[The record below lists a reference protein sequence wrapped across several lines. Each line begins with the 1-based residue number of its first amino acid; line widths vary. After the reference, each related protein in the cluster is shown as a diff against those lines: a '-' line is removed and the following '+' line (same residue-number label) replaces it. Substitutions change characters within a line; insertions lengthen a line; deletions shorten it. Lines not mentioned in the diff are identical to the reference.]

1 MLAAM
6 RRRPLGR
13 RVWRHVMSP
22 GSLLALAG
30 VASVAVI
37 GVVLF
42 VHLRSVGVHEAENEA
57 EQQARLAAHGVVEP
71 VITQELLDGDPAAL
85 DRLDR
90 VVRSR
95 VLGDPV
101 VRVKI
106 WTPEGRVV
114 YADDKRLIGERFEL
128 DDEDKAVLANGG
140 VDSGLSDLSAPENRF
155 EPRGHDLL
163 EVYVPIRGPGGQP
176 LLYESYRRFSSI
188 TASGRRIASAILPA
202 LLGGLLLLE
211 IANLLLARW
220 FAERLRRGDR
230 ERAALLRR
238 ALDASDLERRRLAA
252 DLHDG
257 VVQDLTAVSLSVSAA
272 SRKLAGVADAK
283 TVAEL
288 SDSAESA
295 RQSVGTLRSML
306 IEVYPP
312 NLAALGLPA
321 ALRDLV
327 DQVVARG
334 LDVDLEI
341 DDDLSASPGAEALL
355 FRTVQEGL
363 RNVATHAAAENV
375 SVCVARD
382 GNQAWAEVS
391 DDGCGFDPD
400 EEAVEGHFGLR
411 ALSDLLGDA
420 GGRLRVW
427 SAPGEGTVLRAE
439 VPAQ

>member
-71 VITQELLDGDPAAL
+71 VITQELLDGDQAAL

-106 WTPEGRVV
+106 WTPDGRVV

-128 DDEDKAVLANGG
+128 DEEDKAVLANGG

-283 TVAEL
+283 IVAEL

-341 DDDLSASPGAEALL
+341 DDDLSASPGAEVLL

-382 GNQAWAEVS
+382 GNEAWAEVS

-427 SAPGEGTVLRAE
+427 SAPGEGTILRAE

>member
-163 EVYVPIRGPGGQP
+163 EVYVPMRGPGGQP

-238 ALDASDLERRRLAA
+238 ALDASVLERRRLAA

>member
-71 VITQELLDGDPAAL
+71 VITQELLDGDQAAL

-106 WTPEGRVV
+106 WTPDGRVV

-128 DDEDKAVLANGG
+128 DEEDKAVLANGG

-382 GNQAWAEVS
+382 GNEAWAEVS

-427 SAPGEGTVLRAE
+427 SAPGEGTILRAE

>member
-71 VITQELLDGDPAAL
+71 VITQELLDGDQAAL

>member
-71 VITQELLDGDPAAL
+71 VITQELLDGDQAAL

-106 WTPEGRVV
+106 WTPDGRVV

-427 SAPGEGTVLRAE
+427 SAPGEGTILRAE

>member
-155 EPRGHDLL
+155 EPRGDDLL
-163 EVYVPIRGPGGQP
+163 EVYVPMRGPGGQP

-427 SAPGEGTVLRAE
+427 SAPGEGTILRAE

>member
-1 MLAAM
+1 
-6 RRRPLGR
+6 
-13 RVWRHVMSP
+13 
-22 GSLLALAG
+22 
-30 VASVAVI
+30 
-37 GVVLF
+37 
-42 VHLRSVGVHEAENEA
+42 
-57 EQQARLAAHGVVEP
+57 
-71 VITQELLDGDPAAL
+71 
-85 DRLDR
+85 
-90 VVRSR
+90 
-95 VLGDPV
+95 
-101 VRVKI
+101 
-106 WTPEGRVV
+106 
-114 YADDKRLIGERFEL
+114 
-128 DDEDKAVLANGG
+128 
-140 VDSGLSDLSAPENRF
+140 
-155 EPRGHDLL
+155 
-163 EVYVPIRGPGGQP
+163 VPIRGPGGQP

-283 TVAEL
+283 IVAEL

-382 GNQAWAEVS
+382 GNEAWAEVS

>member
-71 VITQELLDGDPAAL
+71 VITQELLDGDQAAL

-163 EVYVPIRGPGGQP
+163 EVYVPMRGPGGQP